1 MRHLLSDV
9 LSAYGFCALM
19 ASAGNE
25 GVEVFAR
32 ERPDA
37 VLLDLRMPGM
47 SGIETLRQ
55 LRNIDADIPVIVVS
69 AYGDIPTAVETMK
82 EGAYDFIVKPP
93 DYKMLIHAINRA
105 IEKVKLRRE
114 VEECKGTEE
123 ALRRYAEQL
132 KALSYRLV
140 EVQEE
145 ERRYMAKELHDEIG
159 QGLTG
164 LKLCLETVA
173 SLPCAEA
180 KERLGEIEE
189 LVGGLLERVRNI
201 SLDLRPSML
210 DDLGLLPALLWHFKR
225 YTDQTNIRITLRHS
239 SLDRRFGYGIETAA
253 YRIVQEA
260 LTNVARHASVG
271 EAEVEVRVENETLV
285 IRVRDAGAGF
295 DPGVVFV
302 RKESTGLSGM
312 KERLDLLGGI
322 LKIESSPGA
331 GTSLTAEIPLP
342 ETGGKGRHDKNSPR
356 R

>member
-1 MRHLLSDV
+1 MRNLLGDV
-9 LSAYGFCALM
+9 LNARGFCPFT
-19 ASAGNE
+19 ASTGKD

-47 SGIETLRQ
+47 SGIETLKQ
-55 LRNIDADIPVIVVS
+55 LRNIDAGIPVIIVS
-69 AYGDIPTAVETMK
+69 AYGDIPTAVEAMK

-105 IEKVKLRRE
+105 TEKVKLMRE
-114 VEECKGTEE
+114 VEERKGTEE
-123 ALRRYAEQL
+123 ASRRYAEQL

-145 ERRYMAKELHDEIG
+145 ERRYVAKELHDEIG
-159 QGLTG
+159 QALTG
-164 LKLCLETVA
+164 LKLSLETVA
-173 SLPCAEA
+173 GLPCEEA
-180 KERLGEIEE
+180 KGRLAEIEG
-189 LVGGLLERVRNI
+189 LVGSLLERVRNI
-201 SLDLRPSML
+201 SLNLRPSML

-225 YTDQTNIRITLRHS
+225 YTEQTNIRITLRHS
-239 SLDRRFGYGIETAA
+239 SLDRRFGPGIETAA

-271 EAEVEVRVENETLV
+271 EAEVEVRVENERLV
-285 IRVRDAGAGF
+285 IHVRDRGKGF
-295 DPGVVFV
+295 DSGVVFA

-312 KERLDLLGGI
+312 KERLDLLGGR
-322 LKIESSPGA
+322 LKIESSPGK

-342 ETGGKGRHDKNSPR
+342 ETGRKRAP
-356 R
+356 